1 MAPAPASKKLY
12 PDLFGGRGKKITI
25 QSGQRPKTTAV
36 PPNPFLQRTA
46 SINTPSRSQG
56 LPTRK
61 LLPSGNSR
69 PLKRK
74 WETPDDKLLKHVAKK
89 RASAEAPRL
98 SSEEEDSD
106 DDNGGSTG
114 PSSKRGRSTA
124 TSAEP
129 EPETGGRAWYLI
141 DQNIEDDGTFNLI
154 HSADHT
160 SGLRASKFKPCFEGS
175 DSGPEIELQYP
186 GVSLRERFKLVKGD
200 QYDAHEDIYTTIE
213 HICAN
218 FLPPTSV
225 EAYQDNSFKRRL
237 IRAHKKES
245 LAEYR
250 AVIAEFNATVSRAKQ
265 DGTMAAVAAA
275 KRRLHKDLVQRIL
288 DQVYSRTV
296 SPRVELTRAYT
307 NGTDNVYGELHAPFI
322 SAIFAKTGLTH
333 SDTFVDL
340 GSGVGNV
347 VLQAALEIGADA
359 WGCEMMANP
368 CELADAQEAE
378 FGARARL
385 WGVDVGA
392 THLLRGDFLDNR
404 QIGDAL
410 KRADVVL
417 VNNQAFNPDLNA
429 HLVTRFLDLKEGARV
444 VSLKPFVPLGHELL
458 ERNVNDPVNLLLP
471 WRGEELFSGTGAVS
485 WTGQSVDW
493 HVATKDSKRVERFL
507 ETLEK
512 GRPRRRG

>member
-25 QSGQRPKTTAV
+25 QSGQRPKTTDA

-46 SINTPSRSQG
+46 PTNTPPQSQG

-61 LLPSGNSR
+61 LLSSGNSR

-74 WETPDDKLLKHVAKK
+74 SETPDDKPLKRVAKK
-89 RASAEAPRL
+89 RVSAEAQRL
-98 SSEEEDSD
+98 SSEEEDSG

-114 PSSKRGRSTA
+114 PSK
-124 TSAEP
+124 
-129 EPETGGRAWYLI
+129 TGGRTWYNI
-141 DQNIEDDGTFNLI
+141 NQNEEDDGTFNLI

-160 SGLRASKFKPCFEGS
+160 SGPRASKFKPCFEGS
-175 DSGPEIELQYP
+175 DSGPEIELHYP
-186 GVSLRERFKLVKGD
+186 GISLRERFKLVKGD
-200 QYDAHEDIYTTIE
+200 QYDAHEDIYTTVE

-265 DGTMAAVAAA
+265 DGTMAAVVAA

-512 GRPRRRG
+512 GRATRRRRR